1 MSDDI
6 RKIDRDM
13 DFKIQSGD
21 GMDWYSADDRPFV
34 LNGLCWRK
42 PGGDFRR
49 IPEGYHISQ
58 YIDQTLSYHT
68 AGAMLRFV
76 SDADEIRIDVKLHKN
91 ARMDHMAST
100 GSMGFDLYCGRGSAK
115 KYVGTTRF
123 DRALDE
129 YCVTI
134 FERGDREHREREFT
148 LHFPLYC
155 GVADFRIG
163 LSAGAAVKAPSA
175 WNDDR
180 PVAVYG
186 TSIQQG
192 GCASRPGMCHTN
204 IMSRML
210 NRPFIN
216 LGFSG
221 SGKGE
226 PEAAELL
233 ASIKNPAMFVLD
245 YAGNAKN
252 EGLLATLSTFI
263 NILRA
268 KHPETPIL
276 MVSMT
281 PWKDELEQCE
291 CTGSRM
297 AQTMIFLDELRRR
310 RENGDKNIHFL
321 DGFGL
326 YGADLSECT
335 VDGVHA
341 TDLGFLMIAR
351 RMAPVISGI
360 LDGAE

>member
-13 DFKIQSGD
+13 DFQNQCKD
-21 GMDWYSADDRPFV
+21 DMDWYSVDDEPFV
-34 LNGLCWRK
+34 LDGLYWRK
-42 PGGDFRR
+42 PGGEFRR
-49 IPEGYHISQ
+49 VPEGHSISPN
-58 YIDQTLSYHT
+58 IDHTLAFHT

-76 SDADEIRIDVKLHKN
+76 SDADEIRVDVKLHKN
-91 ARMDHMAST
+91 ARMDHMAAT

-123 DRALDE
+123 DRSLDE
-129 YCVTI
+129 YCVTV
-134 FERGDREHREREFT
+134 FTLDEREHREREFT

-155 GVADFRIG
+155 GVTSFRIG
-163 LSAGAAVKAPSA
+163 LSAGAVVKAPSP
-175 WNDDR
+175 WCDDR

-221 SGKGE
+221 SGKGQV
-226 PEAAELL
+226 EAAELL

-245 YAGNAKN
+245 YAGNARN
-252 EGLLATLSTFI
+252 EGLTATLSTFI
-263 NILRA
+263 DVLRA
-268 KHPETPIL
+268 KHQSTPIL

-291 CTGSRM
+291 CTGYRM
-297 AQTMIFLDELRRR
+297 EQTTIYLEELRRR
-310 RENGDKNIHFL
+310 RESGDKNIHFL
-321 DGFGL
+321 DGAGL
-326 YGADLSECT
+326 YGTDPSECT

-341 TDLGFLMIAR
+341 TDLGFYMIAR

-360 LDGAE
+360 LDRTE